1 MSRKRPSGGRV
12 TPKGARPGA
21 RTRSSHEGHPRTRAR
36 GQIRAPVEPES
47 SSRYSRPRQDYV
59 VRPAWHRI
67 AGWIGVVVGILIAVL
82 NDAMLIGD
90 GLVLLPFGHSELY
103 LVLGVVVAGW
113 STRFLGMFDRDT
125 VYV

>member
-1 MSRKRPSGGRV
+1 
-12 TPKGARPGA
+12 
-21 RTRSSHEGHPRTRAR
+21 
-36 GQIRAPVEPES
+36 
-47 SSRYSRPRQDYV
+47 V